1 VPDYT
6 ALKTPGAIGDSQLT
20 QQLMGNVC
28 AFLDWAL
35 LGLGGYYN
43 VKSNTQQPYGGDASV
58 LRLSDDPRYTKGMV
72 WDGFKN
78 NWVWEQGIDGS
89 AQPIQISGIYV
100 NNVFFPNDTSTYNIS
115 YPQGRVMFYTGI
127 SPNSVVQVEYSYKA
141 TSVYPANVQWFKEL
155 MQQSFRL
162 DNAQFKSYGSGIWST
177 FPESRAQLPAVVV
190 ESVPRRS
197 FKGYQIGGGQWLY
210 TDIYLHVLSSTVESR
225 DNLLDI
231 LTYQNEKK
239 FFMFDKNMV
248 AASGAFPINQY
259 GYLVNPGSTYPN
271 LLNNFLQRYAII
283 RECTSQQTVN
293 DSQSVQY
300 GVAKWRLE
308 ISMPEI

>member
-1 VPDYT
+1 MPDYT

-35 LGLGGYYN
+35 LGLGGFYD
-43 VKSNTQQPYGGDASV
+43 VRSNTQQPYGGDASV
-58 LRLSDDPRYTKGMV
+58 LRLSDDPRFPKGSV

-78 NWVWEQGIDGS
+78 NWVWEQGIDGTP
-89 AQPIQISGIYV
+89 QPIQISGIYV
-100 NNVFFPNDTSTYNIS
+100 NGSFMPIGSGYNIS
-115 YPQGRVMFYTGI
+115 YPQGRVVFNTPIGA
-127 SPNSVVQVEYSYKA
+127 NSTVQVEYSYKA
-141 TSVYPANVQWFKEL
+141 YSVYPASVQWFKEL
-155 MQQSFRL
+155 MQNSFRL
-162 DNAQFKSYGSGIWST
+162 DNSQFKSYGSGIWST

-210 TDIYLHVLSSTVESR
+210 TDIYLHVLSATIPSR
-225 DNLLDI
+225 DDLLDI

-239 FFMFDKNMV
+239 FFMFDKNAV

-283 RECTSQQTVN
+283 RECTSQQMVN
-293 DSQSVQY
+293 DSQSIQFA
-300 GVAKWRLE
+300 VAKWRLE